1 MTASVSVVIPAYN
14 AERFLRDAL
23 ASVLRQTLP
32 PLEILVVDDGSGDN
46 TARLAASVEGV
57 RCIRQANAGVSAARN
72 RGIEEA
78 RGEFIALLDA
88 DDAWMPEKL
97 AIQMAGLRSDQ
108 FAFSART
115 ETDEN
120 LLPLRMVRG
129 GFPRSLLEG
138 LLFHG
143 NVVGTPSSVVA
154 PRQALLD
161 AGGFDPRLS
170 MCADWDMWIRLAT
183 HLSGVY
189 SDESLVLYRVHGGSM
204 STNLRVYESD
214 ARYMLA
220 KAFGLRLPA
229 ELGAR
234 RSEAVVRMWEVLAA
248 CYWEQKVFSAA
259 FRCAFQSIRTK
270 PARLAALAFSVPY
283 RLARRTLGGLKR

>member
-14 AERFLRDAL
+14 AERFLLDAL
-23 ASVLRQTLP
+23 TSVRRQSVA
-32 PLEILVVDDGSGDN
+32 PLEILVVDDGSSDD
-46 TARLAASVEGV
+46 TARLAASMEGV
-57 RCIRQANAGVSAARN
+57 RCIRQTNAGVSAARN

-97 AIQMAGLRSDQ
+97 AAQLASLGANQ

-115 ETDEN
+115 ETDEH
-120 LLPLRMVRG
+120 LAPLRVVRG
-129 GFPRSLLEG
+129 GFPGSLLEG

-154 PRQALLD
+154 PREALLA

-183 HLSGVY
+183 RLSGIY
-189 SDESLVLYRVHGGSM
+189 SDEPLVLYRVHGSSM

-220 KAFGLRLPA
+220 KAFELRLPA
-229 ELGAR
+229 ELMAR
-234 RSEAVVRMWEVLAA
+234 RSEAVARMWEVLAA
-248 CYWEQKVFSAA
+248 CYWEQKAVSAA
-259 FRCAFQSIRTK
+259 FRCAGQSIRTK
-270 PARLAALAFSVPY
+270 PSRLASLALSVPY
-283 RLARRTLGGLKR
+283 RLARRSLGLKR

>member
-1 MTASVSVVIPAYN
+1 MSTSVSVVIPAYN

-23 ASVLRQTLP
+23 ESAVRQTLAP
-32 PLEILVVDDGSGDN
+32 MEILVIDDGSTDETG
-46 TARLAASVEGV
+46 RLAASVQGV
-57 RCIRQANAGVSAARN
+57 RCIRQSNAGVSAARN

-78 RGEFIALLDA
+78 RGEFVALLDA

-97 AIQMAGLRSDQ
+97 AVQLTGLRSNQ

-115 ETDEN
+115 ETDE
-120 LLPLRMVRG
+120 LLKPVRIARG
-129 GFPRSLLEG
+129 GFPGSLLEG

-143 NVVGTPSSVVA
+143 NVVGTPSSVMA

-183 HLSGVY
+183 RLSGAY
-189 SDESLVLYRVHGGSM
+189 SDESLVLYRLHQGSM

-214 ARYMLA
+214 SCYMLA
-220 KAFGLRLPA
+220 KAFELPLPA
-229 ELGAR
+229 EIAAR
-234 RSEAVVRMWEVLAA
+234 RSEAEARMWEVLGAS
-248 CYWEQKVFSAA
+248 YWDQGAIADA
-259 FRCAFQSIRTK
+259 FRCASRSIQTR
-270 PARLAALAFSVPY
+270 PSRLASLAFSVLY
-283 RLARRTLGGLKR
+283 RIARRAAGLSR